1 MANGTNCASSGPLH
15 LGALQDVAVVVDVP
29 LLPVLHV
36 LHPKSTA
43 VQLLMFKKA
52 FETFVFGS

>member
-43 VQLLMFKKA
+43 VQLSFDVQ
-52 FETFVFGS
+52 EGV